1 MLLTFLLFPFNFF
14 ISISSIVRDVRST
27 SRPLSSGDFQG
38 TPLYI
43 TPTPCSPRTF
53 LFSKC
58 GSGPRTLNRL
68 LVFVTKTEDFVFWF
82 YFAHFICEAYV
93 CGIVCWHAMQCC
105 NTPLRVRFGVWRLG
119 TCTYAVRTT
128 LHK

>member
-58 GSGPRTLNRL
+58 GSGPRTLI
-68 LVFVTKTEDFVFWF
+68 VYVTITEDFFF
-82 YFAHFICEAYV
+82 FFGFI
-93 CGIVCWHAMQCC
+93 
-105 NTPLRVRFGVWRLG
+105 
-119 TCTYAVRTT
+119 
-128 LHK
+128 LHI

>member
-43 TPTPCSPRTF
+43 TPPPLVHPE
-53 LFSKC
+53 LFC
-58 GSGPRTLNRL
+58 FRNAGP
-68 LVFVTKTEDFVFWF
+68 V
-82 YFAHFICEAYV
+82 
-93 CGIVCWHAMQCC
+93 
-105 NTPLRVRFGVWRLG
+105 LG
-119 TCTYAVRTT
+119 
-128 LHK
+128 L